1 MARAGVTQEEVN
13 RAADGLLQAGERPTI
28 ERVRA
33 VLGTGSQSTLMRLLD
48 NWWSDVGRRLCAQ
61 EAKMALPA
69 APESVVLAASALW
82 TAALADATAISE
94 RALEAARSDVA
105 RQAEALS
112 AREQDLVA
120 SLNQANRAA
129 AEANQSRIVAESKL
143 AEIERLTQ
151 HQALQISDLQTQR
164 DRLANERDSLVQR
177 MATATEQLNKQTE
190 SAIADRQ
197 ALEAQQRVHED
208 RWAKEIDRARQESA
222 KLQTRLTRV
231 EHDAGVSAREAA
243 DKFEALTAALRIIE
257 RDHASASA
265 RLTAS
270 DAEIARL
277 HSQLALTSSAARPKT
292 RNLNGAGQAAGNKR
306 KGHAGLQHK
315 AVNG

>member
-1 MARAGVTQEEVN
+1 MARAGVTQDEVN

-48 NWWSDVGRRLCAQ
+48 NWWSDVGRRLSAQ

-82 TAALADATAISE
+82 TAALAEATAISE
-94 RALEAARSDVA
+94 RALESARSDVA
-105 RQAEALS
+105 RQAEALA
-112 AREQDLVA
+112 AREQELVA
-120 SLNQANRAA
+120 SLNEANRAA
-129 AEANQSRIVAESKL
+129 TEANQSRTVAESKL

-164 DRLANERDSLVQR
+164 DRLTNERDSLVQR
-177 MATATEQLNKQTE
+177 MAAATEQLNKQTE

-197 ALEAQQRVHED
+197 ALEAQHRVHED

-222 KLQTRLTRV
+222 KLQARLTRA
-231 EHDAGVSAREAA
+231 EHDSGVSAREAA
-243 DKFEALTAALRIIE
+243 AQLEAIRTSLRNTERELAA
-257 RDHASASA
+257 ASG

-270 DAEIARL
+270 DAEISRL
-277 HSQLALTSSAARPKT
+277 HSQLATSR
-292 RNLNGAGQAAGNKR
+292 AGNPKIGSELKSRADLARKR
-306 KGHAGLQHK
+306 HRT
-315 AVNG
+315 